1 MEGLSFRVDGR
12 EAGSRIDVLLAQRTS
27 LSRAAV
33 QRLIERG
40 AVTAGGRTVSKNHRV
55 EEGETIS
62 YMPPEPEPARPAAV
76 PIPLDVRYEDGDLLV
91 ISKPAGLVVHPAA
104 GHREDTVVN
113 ALLHRYPGLATGED
127 EMRPGIVHRLDKMT
141 SGLMLVALTPASR
154 ERLVEMMQERRIRR
168 EYLALVKG
176 IFPLRDG
183 TIDAPIG
190 RDPQNRKKMAVTE
203 SGGREAL
210 TRFRVLEALPGASL
224 LEVALDTGR
233 THQIRVHLAFIG
245 HPLVGDG
252 VYGKRG
258 HLEETAGLERQF
270 LHAFRLSLPHPMTGE
285 TLEFTDSLPP
295 DLEEALARLR
305 ETALQS

>member
-1 MEGLSFRVDGR
+1 MEAATFRIAAQ
-12 EAGSRIDVLLAQRTS
+12 EAGIRIDVLLVQKTD

-40 AVTAGGRTVSKNHRV
+40 AVTADGTAVSKNHRAQ
-55 EEGETIS
+55 EGETIS
-62 YMPPEPEPARPAAV
+62 FTPPEPEPALPS
-76 PIPLDVRYEDGDLLV
+76 PTDIPLDVRYEDDYLLV
-91 ISKPAGLVVHPAA
+91 VSKPAGLVVHPAA
-104 GHREDTVVN
+104 GHYEDTLVN

-127 EMRPGIVHRLDKMT
+127 EMRPGIVHRLDKLT
-141 SGLMLVALTPASR
+141 SGLMLVARTPASR
-154 ERLVEMMQERRIRR
+154 DRLVEMMQERQIHR

-176 IFPLRDG
+176 TFPSREG

-190 RDPQNRKKMAVTE
+190 RDPRNRKKMAVTE

-210 TRFRVLEALPGASL
+210 SRFKVVEALHEASL

-245 HPLVGDG
+245 HPVVGDS

-258 HLEETAGLERQF
+258 RLEEIAGLDRQF
-270 LHAFRLSLPHPMTGE
+270 LHAFRLSLPHPTTGVP
-285 TLEFTDSLPP
+285 LEFTDPLPR
-295 DLEEALARLR
+295 DLEEALQKLR
-305 ETALQS
+305 SSAPSS